1 MDDLQIIDLYWAR
14 SESAVAETSRKYGPY
29 CRSIAYGILRSEE
42 DSEECVNDTWLHAWN
57 AMPDQRPERL
67 SAFLGRITRNLAL
80 KKREKDSAKKRGAG
94 EVPLALEELTE
105 CLPYADHSD
114 RIVEDMVLADALNRF
129 LASLKAEKRKIFLR
143 RYWYL
148 SPVRE
153 IAADLGISE
162 SKVKMSLLRS
172 RSELRQML
180 EKEGIEL

>member
-1 MDDLQIIDLYWAR
+1 MKDAEIVELYWAR
-14 SESAVAETSRKYGPY
+14 DEQAIRETAEKYGRY
-29 CRSIAYGILRSEE
+29 CQTIAFNILHDRE

-67 SAFLGRITRNLAL
+67 SAFLGRIARNLAL
-80 KKREKDSAKKRGAG
+80 KKREKDSAQKRGAG
-94 EVPLALEELTE
+94 EVPLVLEELSD
-105 CLPYADHSD
+105 CLPAADHSD
-114 RIVEDMVLADALNRF
+114 RIVEDMVLAEAFNRF
-129 LASLKAEKRKIFLR
+129 LASLKAEQRKIFLR

-148 SPVRE
+148 SSVRE

-172 RSELRQML
+172 RKELRQLL